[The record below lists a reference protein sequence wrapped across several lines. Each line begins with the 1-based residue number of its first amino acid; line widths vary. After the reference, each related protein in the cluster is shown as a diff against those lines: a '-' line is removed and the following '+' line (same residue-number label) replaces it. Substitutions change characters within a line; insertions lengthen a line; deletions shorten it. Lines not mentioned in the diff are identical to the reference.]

1 MAAIMCFVLAT
12 GCFADNAEPVVV
24 NPAAPISL
32 SETQYYN
39 EYDEIVAIRNEAS
52 ESGGAYAQ
60 AYIPDER
67 LEYIM
72 SGAIEAELLYRAS
85 LST

>member
-12 GCFADNAEPVVV
+12 GCFADNAEPVAV

-52 ESGGAYAQ
+52 E
-60 AYIPDER
+60 
-67 LEYIM
+67 
-72 SGAIEAELLYRAS
+72 
-85 LST
+85 